1 MPTNT
6 YMFIVGKKKKKIVKL
21 SVISRCSF
29 KKKIIPF
36 LNYLA
41 SMSRVKWKLKV
52 MVLD

>member
-6 YMFIVGKKKKKIVKL
+6 YMFIVGKKKKIVKL

-36 LNYLA
+36 LNYLV
-41 SMSRVKWKLKV
+41 SMFRVKWQLKV
-52 MVLD
+52 MMLD